1 MDNNFNNE
9 FNNNGLNGNQ
19 INSNEFDSNTN
30 NYNNSAWGK
39 EQKVKD
45 KSSFFAGLVVGLT
58 FTLALMVIVF
68 LGRFLLT
75 KEYIETDDKSQMLDN
90 AGFKPD
96 GSSKEEATSGNKN
109 NNKVDMD
116 EVFSKAGYIQKLI
129 EKYYYYEEDIPN
141 TEEGVYAGMLA
152 ALGDPYSVYYDEEAF
167 EAMMESSS
175 GSYCGIGVVVQ
186 QKMDTKTITVVNPY
200 KGCPGYEAGIRPG
213 DIILGT
219 SEVDFTGMDINE
231 AVSYIRGEENS
242 KVTVRIL
249 RGEEE
254 MAFEVTRKVID
265 IPTVTYELL
274 ENSIAYIK
282 IESFDEVTYGQF
294 DEAMKKAEN
303 DNCIGYIFDVRDNG
317 GGLYDTVVD
326 MLDDILP
333 AGKIVFTKDRDGQG
347 DTQLSDDNCLEAPM
361 AVLTNGNSA
370 SASEIFAG
378 AIQDYGIGKVI
389 GTQSFGK
396 GIVQS
401 VIPIGDGTAI
411 KLTVS
416 AYFTPNGRNIHGEGI
431 TPDIVVELP
440 EGEEAYENGY
450 VKREYDTQL
459 KEAIKYILEQ
469 K

>member
-1 MDNNFNNE
+1 MDNNYNNE
-9 FNNNGLNGNQ
+9 FNNN
-19 INSNEFDSNTN
+19 EFDNNANNVSN
-30 NYNNSAWGK
+30 APWGN

-45 KSSFFAGLVVGLT
+45 NRSFFKGLAVGFTITLTLMIVVFVGT
-58 FTLALMVIVF
+58 FLI
-68 LGRFLLT
+68 T
-75 KEYIETDDKSQMLDN
+75 KNYIETNDKNQMLDN

-96 GSSKEEATSGNKN
+96 GSSKDETNSN
-109 NNKVDMD
+109 NSSSDKVDL
-116 EVFSKAGYIQKLI
+116 EQAFSKAEYIQKLI
-129 EKYYYYEEDIPN
+129 EKYFYYEEDIPN
-141 TEEGVYAGMLA
+141 IEEGVYAGMLA

-167 EAMMESSS
+167 EAMLESTA

-186 QKMDTKTITVVNPY
+186 QHMETMVISVVNPY
-200 KGCPGYEAGIRPG
+200 KGCPGFEAGIRPG

-219 SEVDFTGMDINE
+219 ADVDFTGMDINE
-231 AVSYIRGEENS
+231 AVSYIRGEENTT
-242 KVTVRIL
+242 VTIRLL

-254 MAFEVTRKVID
+254 LSVEVTRKVID
-265 IPTVTYELL
+265 IPTVSYELL
-274 ENSIAYIK
+274 ENNIAYIK

-294 DEAMKKAEN
+294 DEAIKKAQK

-333 AGKIVFTKDRDGQG
+333 EGKIVFTKDRDGKG
-347 DTQLSDDNCLEAPM
+347 DTQYSDAKCLDAPI

-378 AIQDYGIGKVI
+378 AIQDYGVGKVI

-401 VIPIGDGTAI
+401 IIPIGDGTAI

-440 EGEEAYENGY
+440 KEEEAYESGY
-450 VKREYDTQL
+450 IKRECDTQL
-459 KEAIKYILEQ
+459 EEAMKYILDQ

>member
-9 FNNNGLNGNQ
+9 FNNNEFNNSELNNNVN
-19 INSNEFDSNTN
+19 NSNNA
-30 NYNNSAWGK
+30 AWGN

-45 KSSFFAGLVVGLT
+45 NGSFLKGIAVG
-58 FTLALMVIVF
+58 FTITLSLIIVIF
-68 LGRFLLT
+68 LGKFLIT
-75 KEYIETDDKSQMLDN
+75 KEYIETDDKKQMLDN
-90 AGFKPD
+90 AGLKPD
-96 GSSKEEATSGNKN
+96 GSTKEDATSGKEDDDKDTNT
-109 NNKVDMD
+109 VDLE
-116 EVFSKAGYIQKLI
+116 EVFSKAEYIQNLI

-141 TEEGVYAGMLA
+141 IEEGVYAGMLA

-167 EAMMESSS
+167 EAMMESTS

-186 QKMDTKTITVVNPY
+186 QHIDTMEISVVNPY

-231 AVSYIRGEENS
+231 AVSYIRGEENTT
-242 KVTVRIL
+242 VTIRLL

-254 MAFEVTRKVID
+254 LSVEVTRQVID
-265 IPTVTYELL
+265 IPTVSYELL
-274 ENSIAYIK
+274 ENNIAYIK

-294 DEAMKKAEN
+294 NEAMTKAKN

-333 AGKIVFTKDRDGQG
+333 EGKIVFTKDRDGKG
-347 DTQLSDDNCLEAPM
+347 DTQYSDEECLEAPI

-378 AIQDYGIGKVI
+378 AIQDYGYGKII

-401 VIPIGDGTAI
+401 IIPIGDGTAI

-431 TPDIVVELP
+431 TPDIKVELP
-440 EGEEAYENGY
+440 QEEEAYENGY
-450 VKREYDTQL
+450 IKRECDTQL
-459 KEAIKYILEQ
+459 QEAMKYILEQ
-469 K
+469 Q

>member
-1 MDNNFNNE
+1 MDNNYNNE
-9 FNNNGLNGNQ
+9 FNNNVELDNQMNINNVNNMNNG
-19 INSNEFDSNTN
+19 S
-30 NYNNSAWGK
+30 WGN
-39 EQKVKD
+39 EQKVND
-45 KSSFFAGLVVGLT
+45 SNSFFKGMAIGIMITIALVIIGYVGY
-58 FTLALMVIVF
+58 F
-68 LGRFLLT
+68 LIT
-75 KEYIETDDKSQMLDN
+75 KDYIETDDKKQMLDN
-90 AGFKPD
+90 AGYNPD
-96 GSSKEEATSGNKN
+96 GTVKEDENSGNKGN
-109 NNKVDMD
+109 SSSKVDL
-116 EVFSKAGYIQKLI
+116 EEAFSKAGYIQKLI
-129 EKYYYYEEDIPN
+129 EQYYYYEKDIPKI
-141 TEEGVYAGMLA
+141 EEGVYAGMLD

-167 EAMMESSS
+167 KAMMESTS

-186 QKMDTKTITVVNPY
+186 QQIDTMKITVLNPY

-219 SEVDFTGMDINE
+219 AEVDFTGMDINE
-231 AVSYIRGEENS
+231 AVSYIRGEENT
-242 KVTVRIL
+242 KVTIRIL

-254 MAFEVTRKVID
+254 MSFEVTRQVID

-274 ENSIAYIK
+274 ENNIAYIK

-294 DEAMKKAEN
+294 NEAMAKAKK

-317 GGLYDTVVD
+317 GGLYDTVVE

-333 AGKIVFTKDRDGQG
+333 EGKIVYTEDRDGYRE
-347 DTQLSDDNCLEAPM
+347 TEMSDAECLDAPIV
-361 AVLTNGNSA
+361 VLTNGNSA

-378 AIQDYGIGKVI
+378 AIQDYGVGKII

-401 VIPIGDGTAI
+401 IIPLGDGTAI

-440 EGEEAYENGY
+440 KDEASYDNGY
-450 VKREYDTQL
+450 IKRECDEQL
-459 KEAIKYILEQ
+459 KEAMKYILEQ